1 MEESLEEIIKSG
13 DVKKF
18 KFKELKVYASTEWL
32 ADNRKKYRQVFDRF
46 ETTYIYAELSFY
58 NKYFEKD
65 AWDADIE
72 LKCFSL
78 IKAKKEVC
86 NLSFR
91 RKISK
96 YDHTV
101 YIREGWG
108 NKKEGSFWKKGSYY
122 WEAWLDGEKIGSKY
136 FYIEDPGAGQEFEE
150 EPYTEL
156 SSLKLYEGQ
165 FDDLAESD
173 RRYVKVFQGEE
184 TR

>member
-78 IKAKKEVC
+78 IKA
-86 NLSFR
+86 
-91 RKISK
+91 
-96 YDHTV
+96 
-101 YIREGWG
+101 
-108 NKKEGSFWKKGSYY
+108 
-122 WEAWLDGEKIGSKY
+122 
-136 FYIEDPGAGQEFEE
+136 
-150 EPYTEL
+150 
-156 SSLKLYEGQ
+156 
-165 FDDLAESD
+165 
-173 RRYVKVFQGEE
+173 
-184 TR
+184 